1 MNKLNIK
8 AERPQLTVISGKAY
22 SQIEDAELVTL
33 CKKKDKAAFEVLVKR
48 HQRNVYAILYKLAPD
63 WNDSSD
69 LAQEAFIR
77 VWRGI
82 DKLQNP
88 RAFKSWMIQIVTN
101 LFYDE
106 LRKRPKQVTLVSLD
120 QPINSD
126 DEQEG
131 PSRDVADPSD
141 GPEELFHRKD
151 LKRAVDEAIASLPKQ
166 FRTAIVLREMEDLP
180 YEEIAKLTNADIGTV
195 KSRISRAR
203 TKVQAILKPRVRSE
217 NAA

>member
-1 MNKLNIK
+1 MNKLNNI
-8 AERPQLTVISGKAY
+8 ADRPQLTVISGKAY
-22 SQIEDAELVTL
+22 NQMEDVELVTH
-33 CKKKDKAAFEVLVKR
+33 CQKKDKAAFEVLVKR
-48 HQRNVYAILYKLAPD
+48 HQRNVYAMLYKLAPD

-126 DEQEG
+126 EEREG

-151 LKRAVDEAIASLPKQ
+151 IKRAVDDAIASLPRQ

-203 TKVQAILKPRVRSE
+203 TKVQAILKPLVRPE